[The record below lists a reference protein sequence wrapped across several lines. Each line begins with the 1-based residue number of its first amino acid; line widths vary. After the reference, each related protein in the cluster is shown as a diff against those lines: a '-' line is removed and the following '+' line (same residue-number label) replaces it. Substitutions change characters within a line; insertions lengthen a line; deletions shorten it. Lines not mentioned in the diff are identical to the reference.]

1 METYQRKDASDLV
14 KWIHA
19 LQQTVLL
26 DIDSPTMHKILDFE
40 RKYFVNSRDLIF
52 EETQISTNLQ
62 PMHLQH
68 TDVRISEI

>member
-1 METYQRKDASDLV
+1 
-14 KWIHA
+14 
-19 LQQTVLL
+19 
-26 DIDSPTMHKILDFE
+26 MHKILDFE